1 MPLHRLGGEQTAVA
15 KGNRILLE
23 PKLYRLAAAC
33 RLMAPKE
40 WERVEQLSAKSLLE
54 ECDMLGLP
62 GSECLECY
70 GDFLA
75 WRLKQVGS
83 SDLVA
88 WVVI

>member
-1 MPLHRLGGEQTAVA
+1 
-15 KGNRILLE
+15 
-23 PKLYRLAAAC
+23 
-33 RLMAPKE
+33 MAWSKD
-40 WERVEQLSAKSLLE
+40 WERVEQLSAKSLME

-83 SDLVA
+83 SDLSMSGNLLTRLSG
-88 WVVI
+88 